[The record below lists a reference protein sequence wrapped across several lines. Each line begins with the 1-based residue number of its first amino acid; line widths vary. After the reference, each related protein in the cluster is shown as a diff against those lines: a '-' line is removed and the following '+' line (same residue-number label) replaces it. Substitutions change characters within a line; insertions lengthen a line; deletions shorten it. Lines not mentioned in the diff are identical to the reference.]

1 MSSDRKLITI
11 FGGTG
16 KQGGSVAHSLLQ
28 SPDFRVRVITRNPE
42 SDASLKLA
50 ALGAELAQGN
60 GFSSDDMLSAFSS
73 SWGAFVN
80 INSDDKSQTVNRRI
94 KVFTTEGGPTEFDMG
109 KIIIDSAVQVGVKHL
124 VFSSGPPC
132 TEMTNGQVRM
142 KAMDSKTPHHRTV
155 DRSNKNNTRIVKNKI
170 ENYAKSLESFE
181 TITPIGAGWFL
192 ENFLGKEVAP
202 VFGGF
207 PYFPDDH
214 GYLTFRV
221 PYWGGDEHV
230 PWLSV
235 SDDFGDIVQGIFL
248 DPGRWNGHFVH
259 GVSDIRSFEQVVAD
273 FAAVT
278 GRKARFQPILPTWEA
293 FDTHGIQ
300 ELEDVKLMFGFTQL
314 TGGRY
319 FGPEATEV
327 DTARQ
332 LKQIT
337 ALKLGRPEEQHKLT
351 SARDWFAA
359 RFTN

>member
-80 INSDDKSQTVNRRI
+80 INSDDK
-94 KVFTTEGGPTEFDMG
+94 VFTTEGGPTEFDMG

-142 KAMDSKTPHHRTV
+142 KAMDM
-155 DRSNKNNTRIVKNKI
+155 KNKI

>member
-1 MSSDRKLITI
+1 MGSDRKLITI

-28 SPDFRVRVITRNPE
+28 SPDFRVRVITRNPQ
-42 SDASLKLA
+42 SDASRKLA
-50 ALGAELAQGN
+50 ALGAEIVHGD
-60 GFSSDDMLSAFSS
+60 GFRGDEMLSAFSG

-80 INSDDKSQTVNRRI
+80 INSDDK
-94 KVFTTEGGPTEFDMG
+94 VFATEGGPTEFDLG
-109 KIIIDSAVQVGVKHL
+109 KIIVDSAVQGGVKHL

-142 KAMDSKTPHHRTV
+142 KAMDM
-155 DRSNKNNTRIVKNKI
+155 KNKI
-170 ENYAKSLESFE
+170 EQYARSLGSFE
-181 TITPIGAGWFL
+181 TFTPIGAGWFL

-207 PYFPDDH
+207 PYFTDDE
-214 GYLTFRV
+214 GYLTFKV

-230 PWLSV
+230 PWLSI
-235 SDDFGDIVQGIFL
+235 SDDFGDIVHGIFL
-248 DPGRWNGHFVH
+248 DPSRWNGHFVH
-259 GVSDIRSFEQVVAD
+259 GISDIRSFEQVVAD
-273 FAAVT
+273 FTAVT
-278 GRKARFQPILPTWEA
+278 GHKARFQPILPTWEA

-319 FGPEATEV
+319 FGPDDTEI

-332 LKQIT
+332 LKQTT
-337 ALKLGRPEEQHKLT
+337 ALNLGRPEGQHKLT

-359 RFTN
+359 RFAI